1 MTSESV
7 DRAYLI
13 SQLLAGNGYA
23 DQAWLIPQSCKS
35 LHSDPASLIP
45 KPTGR
50 HQLSYEISVGNYDRF
65 AALLATGHF
74 DSVLNTLD
82 KNSYTA
88 LHWAVLN
95 YDDPPFIRDLLAHG
109 ADPNK
114 HKLIKPLGL
123 ALCAPIPNPETVR
136 MLLEAWADPLR
147 VLMSKV
153 PEEFTEVRALLL
165 EHGAVA
171 DRKYLNTVRMNI
183 YNGAV
188 ASSFINSAIRNQ
200 DLALVD
206 LLMSYRADPR
216 PSIALAEAQITDTDK
231 GTDKGSIAKRIVD
244 RLNKCSKV

>member
-1 MTSESV
+1 
-7 DRAYLI
+7 
-13 SQLLAGNGYA
+13 LAGNGYA
-23 DQAWLIPQSCKS
+23 DQAWLIPQCCKS
-35 LHSDPASLIP
+35 LHSDPVTLIP

-171 DRKYLNTVRMNI
+171 DRKYLNTVRLNI
-183 YNGAV
+183 YNGAD
-188 ASSFINSAIRNQ
+188 ASSFITSAIRTQ
-200 DLALVD
+200 DLAMED
-206 LLMSYRADPR
+206 LLMSYNAVPR
-216 PSIALAEAQITDTDK
+216 SALAPALVLAEAQIK
-231 GTDKGSIAKRIVD
+231 VKDKGSVAKRIVD
-244 RLNKCSKV
+244 RLNKCREPYKFNIPYL